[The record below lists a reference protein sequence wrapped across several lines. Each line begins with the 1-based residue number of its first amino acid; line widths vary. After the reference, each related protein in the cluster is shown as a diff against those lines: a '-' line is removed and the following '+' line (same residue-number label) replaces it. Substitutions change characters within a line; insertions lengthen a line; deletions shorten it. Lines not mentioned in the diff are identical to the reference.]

1 MYAAPQICLLTTPQW
16 ILTISSLCPYS
27 LPKVSESDK
36 DGASAKSIPVSKV
49 EQAEP
54 KREEEV
60 PADNGKPEVREE
72 EASRSVCSDTSIML
86 F

>member
-1 MYAAPQICLLTTPQW
+1 M
-16 ILTISSLCPYS
+16 
-27 LPKVSESDK
+27 
-36 DGASAKSIPVSKV
+36 SKV

>member
-1 MYAAPQICLLTTPQW
+1 M
-16 ILTISSLCPYS
+16 
-27 LPKVSESDK
+27 
-36 DGASAKSIPVSKV
+36 SKV

-72 EASRSVCSDTSIML
+72 EASRSVCSEIL
-86 F
+86 IQVLCYFRH

>member
-1 MYAAPQICLLTTPQW
+1 M
-16 ILTISSLCPYS
+16 
-27 LPKVSESDK
+27 
-36 DGASAKSIPVSKV
+36 SKV

-54 KREEEV
+54 KQAEEV

-72 EASRSVCSDTSIML
+72 VARLVCTEILIQASHSGHYIEFDYHFSLTMTTVFALIYGT